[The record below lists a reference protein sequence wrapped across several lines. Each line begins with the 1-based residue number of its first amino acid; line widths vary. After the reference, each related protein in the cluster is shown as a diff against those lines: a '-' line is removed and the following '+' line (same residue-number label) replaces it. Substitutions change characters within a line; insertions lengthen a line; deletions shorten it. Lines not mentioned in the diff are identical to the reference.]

1 MGAALLLV
9 LLLML
14 INDVGA
20 SSVDTPDPSVLSNLP
35 STNIPP
41 TSPVQVVREDLLK
54 QFSYDMSN
62 IDSLPLS
69 KLTTPCHLI
78 SKDSSNTRAWD
89 LDYWDIRKLIS

>member
-1 MGAALLLV
+1 
-9 LLLML
+9 ML

-41 TSPVQVVREDLLK
+41 TSPIQVVREDLLK

-89 LDYWDIRKLIS
+89 LDYWDIRKLIRHPY